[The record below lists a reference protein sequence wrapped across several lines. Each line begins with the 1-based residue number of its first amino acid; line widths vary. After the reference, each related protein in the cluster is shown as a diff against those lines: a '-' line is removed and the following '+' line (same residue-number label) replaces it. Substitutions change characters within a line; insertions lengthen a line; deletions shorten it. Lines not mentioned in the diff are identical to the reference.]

1 MLCVVV
7 VVFGVLSKWVTWG
20 FLSSILSVPMSPDWY
35 AELVQID
42 MHCQGYTNICHKHFG
57 SHYPWVLLVTPHSNH
72 LTHG

>member
-7 VVFGVLSKWVTWG
+7 GVLSKWVTWG

-42 MHCQGYTNICHKHFG
+42 MHCQGYTNI
-57 SHYPWVLLVTPHSNH
+57 VTSILGHIIH
-72 LTHG
+72 EFF